1 MGIRDLR
8 LRRAGPFVVGI
19 LEVEVEGSMTL
30 NEAHEV
36 ATQLEA
42 SVRTRITGL
51 RRLVVTRVPV
61 VDPHKH
67 PHEHYAL

>member
-1 MGIRDLR
+1 
-8 LRRAGPFVVGI
+8 
-19 LEVEVEGSMTL
+19 MTL

-42 SVRTRITGL
+42 SVRARITGL
-51 RRLVVTRVPV
+51 RRLVVTPVPV

-67 PHEHYAL
+67 PHEHYAP